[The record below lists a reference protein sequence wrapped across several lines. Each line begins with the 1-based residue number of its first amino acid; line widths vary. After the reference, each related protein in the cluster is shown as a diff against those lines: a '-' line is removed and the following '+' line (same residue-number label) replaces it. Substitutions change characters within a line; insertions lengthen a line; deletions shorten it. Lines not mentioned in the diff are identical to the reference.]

1 MSRHVVNG
9 YGADEMD
16 LLYVVV
22 YDVAMDERYLKV
34 ITGDVPNGVTPLT
47 ADEAK
52 ASGLEIR

>member
-1 MSRHVVNG
+1 MTTAQRDDG
-9 YGADEMD
+9 MD

-52 ASGLEIR
+52 ATGLEIR